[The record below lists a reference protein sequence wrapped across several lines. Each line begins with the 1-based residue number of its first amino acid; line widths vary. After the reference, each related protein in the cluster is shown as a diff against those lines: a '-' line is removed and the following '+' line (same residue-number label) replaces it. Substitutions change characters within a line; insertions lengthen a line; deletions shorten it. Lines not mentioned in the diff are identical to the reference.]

1 MEKKGQKKSGRR
13 AAARVAKTLRGR
25 EGVRCQVSGV
35 RCQVSGV
42 REWGRDWFRICI
54 MSEGAGV
61 AIRKQRARDGP
72 AGGIGGRAQ
81 VQGMQ

>member
-1 MEKKGQKKSGRR
+1 M
-13 AAARVAKTLRGR
+13 
-25 EGVRCQVSGV
+25 SGV
-35 RCQVSGV
+35 GCRVSGV

-72 AGGIGGRAQ
+72 AGGIGERAQ